1 MKKLLAITLL
11 ATGLM
16 AGCMDPIPA
25 MQNTYSPSQVNM
37 SDTWLQQRVLLTIP
51 KPERVGAGQLK
62 VTVELYNRTGDDIS
76 VDYKYFFTDK
86 SGTQIDQGV
95 QTGWEF
101 VRVPAHGR
109 QSFSYTSMSAAA
121 EDFHVDLRGAK

>member
-1 MKKLLAITLL
+1 MKRLLATTLL
-11 ATGLM
+11 ATGLL

-25 MQNTYSPSQVNM
+25 MHNTGAYNQVNM
-37 SDTWLQQRVLLTIP
+37 SDTWLQQRVVLTIP

-86 SGTQIDQGV
+86 SGTQVEQQV
-95 QTGWEF
+95 STGWEF
-101 VRVPAHGR
+101 IR
-109 QSFSYTSMSAAA
+109 
-121 EDFHVDLRGAK
+121 